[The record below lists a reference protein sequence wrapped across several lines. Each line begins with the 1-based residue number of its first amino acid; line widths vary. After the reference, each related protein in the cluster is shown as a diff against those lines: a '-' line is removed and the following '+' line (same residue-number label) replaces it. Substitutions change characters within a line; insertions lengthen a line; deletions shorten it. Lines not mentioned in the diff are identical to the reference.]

1 MFESKLLRAVMV
13 FSYPLLA
20 ARAGEHP
27 RRRLPAIRR
36 RLAASLSVPWR
47 RRSQLAR
54 RAYVYFE
61 DEPAGDQTAHPDG
74 VPTHGRKHRYVAAI
88 SWIAQPY
95 DLGPPSKPIVDTEL
109 DGRDC
114 LFDVD
119 TRNRSAPPRRPQCH
133 AAGAKVIEIVFYF
146 G

>member
-61 DEPAGDQTAHPDG
+61 DEPPGTKLLTRMGSRRMVANIATLPQSAGSHSYVIQGPHP
-74 VPTHGRKHRYVAAI
+74 
-88 SWIAQPY
+88 
-95 DLGPPSKPIVDTEL
+95 
-109 DGRDC
+109 
-114 LFDVD
+114 
-119 TRNRSAPPRRPQCH
+119 NR
-133 AAGAKVIEIVFYF
+133 
-146 G
+146 

>member
-54 RAYVYFE
+54 HAYVYFE
-61 DEPAGDQTAHPDG
+61 DERTKLLTRDG
-74 VPTHGRKHRYVAAI
+74 VPTHGRKHRYVAAL
-88 SWIAQPY
+88 SWIAIQ
-95 DLGPPSKPIVDTEL
+95 GPRP
-109 DGRDC
+109 
-114 LFDVD
+114 
-119 TRNRSAPPRRPQCH
+119 NR
-133 AAGAKVIEIVFYF
+133 
-146 G
+146 